1 MYNHAHKNGAAS
13 AVRQKALATG
23 PVSESRTKIGANAM
37 AQPPASRQRKAA
49 RLMGRLS

>member
-1 MYNHAHKNGAAS
+1 
-13 AVRQKALATG
+13 
-23 PVSESRTKIGANAM
+23 VSESRTKIGAKPM